1 MTRHCQSCRHANTEW
16 AQYCAQCGAPIE
28 APPIA
33 APTAVSASAP
43 ELPTPAIPGKPRS
56 GRRLMWIAIVL
67 LMGMGWFWVV
77 VPPSRRQH
85 TPRVHVS
92 HDAIALPAQNNTPV
106 PQTKTARSYR
116 VDNDLAD
123 AVFALLRP
131 SHVPI
136 VVTRL
141 DDDYLRVKGTTDEI
155 AAIDRFV
162 DELRLERHHF
172 KGKSLETYQLPSDQ
186 AAALESAL
194 NHAKQRIHVRRDGST
209 LRVRGTP
216 SLHEAIRNLIPFLR
230 PQMQSMVDISE
241 PRRY

>member
-28 APPIA
+28 AP
-33 APTAVSASAP
+33 TAVPASAP
-43 ELPTPAIPGKPRS
+43 DLATPAIPEKPRS
-56 GRRLMWIAIVL
+56 GRRLMWIAVVL
-67 LMGMGWFWVV
+67 LMGMGWFWVA

-85 TPRVHVS
+85 TPRIHGS
-92 HDAIALPAQNNTPV
+92 HHTIELPAQINAPN
-106 PQTKTARSYR
+106 PQTKTERSYR
-116 VDNDLAD
+116 VDDDLAD

-136 VVTRL
+136 IVARL
-141 DDDYLRVKGTTDEI
+141 DDDYLRVKGSTYEI

-162 DELRLERHHF
+162 DELRSERHHF

-194 NHAKQRIHVRRDGST
+194 NHAKQRIHVRRDGSM

-216 SLHEAIRNLIPFLR
+216 SLHEAIRNLLPFLR
-230 PQMQSMVDISE
+230 PPMQSMVDISDS
-241 PRRY
+241 RRY